1 LVMPSEVPFQG
12 SMVTG
17 VLEPEPVEEEKLLLE
32 WLRLPRDVTV
42 LLATLNIF
50 EPPLKRRSADIAADM
65 VTALLSDGAILVV
78 RRVLPE
84 R

>member
-1 LVMPSEVPFQG
+1 MMPSGVPFEG

-17 VLEPEPVEEEKLLLE
+17 VLDPEPVEEEKLLLE

-42 LLATLNIF
+42 LLATLKIF
-50 EPPLKRRSADIAADM
+50 EPPLKRRSTDIAEDIVA
-65 VTALLSDGAILVV
+65 TLLSDGAILIV